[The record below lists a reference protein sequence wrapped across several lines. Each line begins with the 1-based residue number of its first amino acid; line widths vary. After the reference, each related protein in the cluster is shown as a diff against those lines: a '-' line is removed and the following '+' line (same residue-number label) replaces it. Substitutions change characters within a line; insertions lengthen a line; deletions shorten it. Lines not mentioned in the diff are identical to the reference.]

1 MFVLPGTSL
10 LEAAARAGFII
21 DTPCGG
27 SGKCGKCIVRVADGD
42 CPATSEESSLLSA
55 DQLADGLRLACSARV
70 HCALTVEIPSS
81 SLLETQQK
89 ILEQGAGGSAGIQ
102 LDTTATDRRG
112 IAFDIGTTTIVGTL
126 VDLATGE
133 DMAVASEVN
142 PQVSAGDDVI
152 ARIKRCRD
160 GHDGLLELHASVI
173 SAVNA
178 IIDELLSSA
187 DIESNTIDTIVFA
200 GNTTM
205 QHILCGD
212 DPSPLG
218 EMPFEPASCAAKH
231 LQAKDLTLDLEP
243 ETDVYVYPMIGGFIG
258 GDIVAGVA
266 ASRLAHIPG
275 PVLFVDIGTNGELV
289 LAHEDRMM
297 AVSVAA
303 GPAFEGARIVSGM
316 RAASGAIEKVVC
328 EDDVQINVIGNTKPA
343 GLCGTGLVDAVAEM
357 LRIGVLDYTGS
368 ILGPADAPA
377 DLSPALAARLVET
390 DGHFD
395 FVLVT
400 AEESA
405 TGEPVCICQKDI
417 RELQLANAAIRA
429 GILILLKMN
438 GLEPKDLEA
447 VLMAGAFGNFIRRK
461 NAVRIGMLP
470 AIESS
475 RIRYVGNTA
484 SSGAKRTVLSVA
496 ERDNVEQLANDIE
509 HVDLSL
515 DPDFQ
520 MLFGEAML
528 FPEDD

>member
-1 MFVLPGTSL
+1 
-10 LEAAARAGFII
+10 
-21 DTPCGG
+21 
-27 SGKCGKCIVRVADGD
+27 
-42 CPATSEESSLLSA
+42 
-55 DQLADGLRLACSARV
+55 
-70 HCALTVEIPSS
+70 
-81 SLLETQQK
+81 
-89 ILEQGAGGSAGIQ
+89 
-102 LDTTATDRRG
+102 
-112 IAFDIGTTTIVGTL
+112 
-126 VDLATGE
+126 
-133 DMAVASEVN
+133 
-142 PQVSAGDDVI
+142 
-152 ARIKRCRD
+152 
-160 GHDGLLELHASVI
+160 
-173 SAVNA
+173 
-178 IIDELLSSA
+178 
-187 DIESNTIDTIVFA
+187 
-200 GNTTM
+200 
-205 QHILCGD
+205 
-212 DPSPLG
+212 
-218 EMPFEPASCAAKH
+218 MPFEPASCAAKH